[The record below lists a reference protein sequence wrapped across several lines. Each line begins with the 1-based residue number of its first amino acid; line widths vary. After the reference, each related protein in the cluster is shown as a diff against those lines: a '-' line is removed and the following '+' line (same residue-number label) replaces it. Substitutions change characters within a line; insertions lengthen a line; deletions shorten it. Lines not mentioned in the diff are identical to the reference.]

1 MQILVVSPG
10 SRAHTMP
17 RLISCASQSAVE
29 VQFVPISP
37 KQPARQVVP
46 NSSVSA
52 HIVATLPL
60 PQTGEAGKQDTSP
73 SQHVPAQ
80 QLPPFGHSPALSHL
94 WRPTAASATFG
105 VKGSRPPTR
114 AAPNNLSAL
123 PRESVPLASP
133 LASSSKVRLVVPW
146 LTCAPFPKGRS
157 SLLPHHA
164 VRRPGYLPKLALC
177 RRPLGFAPPPYDGFA
192 LLASAHTRMPLA
204 AATFPECLL

>member
-1 MQILVVSPG
+1 
-10 SRAHTMP
+10 MP
-17 RLISCASQSAVE
+17 LESGFASQSAV
-29 VQFVPISP
+29 VPQGTVKP
-37 KQPARQVVP
+37 QPATQVVP

-164 VRRPGYLPKLALC
+164 VRRPGYLPKLALS